1 FGVFVFSVGIL
12 NVEGCVIGGLANTAL
27 NFVGAGQLFVSDT
40 VLSDSFFGLRAEGV
54 SAGSRAHVSVHNCQI
69 KNNFDG
75 IIAFDYVRLS
85 VSDSM
90 ISGNVGGVTEDSNI
104 SSAVNVTLNNCLIAN
119 NSSDGIGNA
128 GSGSGTTRVSNC
140 DVANNGKAFAQ
151 ADPHVIESYGN
162 NRTRGNANSNTGTI
176 TQVTTD

>member
-1 FGVFVFSVGIL
+1 IGSPAGIYAGISVLTGDGVTINAGATDLVTLRGLSIHGLGGDFGVLVFSVGIL

-27 NFVGAGQLFVSDT
+27 NFVGAGQLFLSDT
-40 VLSDSFFGLRAEGV
+40 VLSASFFGLRAEGV

-85 VSDSM
+85 ASDSM
-90 ISGNVGGVTEDSNI
+90 ITGNVGGVTEDSDI

-119 NSSDGIGNA
+119 NSFDGIGNA
-128 GSGSGTTRVSNC
+128 G
-140 DVANNGKAFAQ
+140 
-151 ADPHVIESYGN
+151 
-162 NRTRGNANSNTGTI
+162 
-176 TQVTTD
+176 